1 MEVMKVFNKVVLLRP
16 K

>member
-1 MEVMKVFNKVVLLRP
+1 MEVMKFFNKVVLLRP